1 MPSPDRDIPEEIQ
14 LLAATGRGDRG
25 AFRELYTRYS
35 APLFTLGLRLV
46 GDTGAAE
53 EVLQD
58 TFVKIWRHAAVYDA
72 RKSRSF
78 TWSVTIL
85 RRTSIDHL
93 RRHRHDAGAV
103 ALPSDDL
110 APVEFSTGETARRAA
125 DAKDVAARVQG
136 VLITIAPPQRDALE
150 LALFSTLT
158 HAEIALRLAQ
168 PLGSVKTWIRRGL
181 AQLRTTL
188 NESAP

>member
-1 MPSPDRDIPEEIQ
+1 MPSPDRDLPEEIQ
-14 LLAATGRGDRG
+14 LLAAIGRGDRG

-35 APLFTLGLRLV
+35 APLFTLALRLV
-46 GDTGAAE
+46 GDAGAAE

-58 TFVKIWRHAAVYDA
+58 SFVKIWRHAATYDA
-72 RKSRSF
+72 RKSRPF

-85 RRTSIDHL
+85 RRTAIDHL

-103 ALPSDDL
+103 ALPTDDL

-125 DAKDVAARVQG
+125 DAKDVAARVHG

-158 HAEIALRLAQ
+158 HAEIATHLAQ

-181 AQLRTTL
+181 GQLRTTL